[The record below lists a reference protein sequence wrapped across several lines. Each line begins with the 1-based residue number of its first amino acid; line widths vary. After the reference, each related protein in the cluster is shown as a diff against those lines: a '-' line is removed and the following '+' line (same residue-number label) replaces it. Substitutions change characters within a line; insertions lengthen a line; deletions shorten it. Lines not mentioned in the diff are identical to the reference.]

1 MRTRLVALVAALA
14 LAATAAGCGDDGG
27 GSESGDIK
35 VGGIFDLSGATSD
48 VGVPY
53 ADGVKAY
60 IDQLNANGGIDG
72 RKIELT
78 SGDYAYE
85 VPRAEQLYSRLKSE
99 GVVAIQGWGTGDTE
113 ALRGRIATDK
123 LPFMSASY
131 DETLS
136 KPEDA
141 PYNFVD
147 ATTYS
152 QQMRIALKWIAE
164 ESGGNAQVAV
174 FHNDSPFG
182 ESPLADGEAYIE
194 EEGLNLGYEAYPMP
208 AEATDYVSEL
218 ERAKGQGANYIVIQN
233 VSTPAAQL
241 AKDVQRQGID
251 AQIVCLNWCADEL
264 FIKLAGD
271 AAGGAVGV
279 MPFAST
285 ASGAPG
291 LKEPASAAGGQAA
304 LARKGVHYVQ
314 GWYTMDVMT
323 EGIRKALEDSDS
335 LDGEK
340 IKDALQEMGEVE
352 TGEVT
357 GPIEFSA
364 DSHAGMQ
371 ESRLFEV
378 QNAQW
383 KPITDFLAP

>member
-1 MRTRLVALVAALA
+1 
-14 LAATAAGCGDDGG
+14 
-27 GSESGDIK
+27 
-35 VGGIFDLSGATSD
+35 
-48 VGVPY
+48 
-53 ADGVKAY
+53 
-60 IDQLNANGGIDG
+60 
-72 RKIELT
+72 
-78 SGDYAYE
+78 
-85 VPRAEQLYSRLKSE
+85 
-99 GVVAIQGWGTGDTE
+99 
-113 ALRGRIATDK
+113 
-123 LPFMSASY
+123 
-131 DETLS
+131 
-136 KPEDA
+136 
-141 PYNFVD
+141 
-147 ATTYS
+147 
-152 QQMRIALKWIAE
+152 MRIALKWIAE